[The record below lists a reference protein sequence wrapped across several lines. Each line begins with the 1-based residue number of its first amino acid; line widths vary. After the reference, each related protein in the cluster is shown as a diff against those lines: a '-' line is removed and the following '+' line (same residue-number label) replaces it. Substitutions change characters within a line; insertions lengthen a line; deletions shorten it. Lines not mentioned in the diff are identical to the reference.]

1 MHAYRPEA
9 WIERKGTIDRMTD
22 KCRGKTR
29 TLSGDNISAALIM
42 KQPELEV
49 SCNDFVNFF
58 YPIIAGLNVQWQ
70 NPRRAHQIKKGDRL
84 HHP

>member
-1 MHAYRPEA
+1 
-9 WIERKGTIDRMTD
+9 
-22 KCRGKTR
+22 
-29 TLSGDNISAALIM
+29 M